1 MVYKIIN
8 IFIALVWIVN
18 GLFFKILNLVPRH
31 KEIVHNIF
39 PGDWGD
45 LIVIIIGILEVLLAI
60 WILSG
65 FKSRL
70 NSLLQVF
77 LILTMNI
84 IEFIY
89 VPDLLLFGKFNLFF
103 AIIFCILIL
112 LNEFKLKKENV

>member
-18 GLFFKILNLVPRH
+18 GLFFKILNIVPRH
-31 KEIVHNIF
+31 KEIVNKIF
-39 PGDWGD
+39 PGDWSD
-45 LIVIIIGILEVLLAI
+45 LIILIIGILEVLLAI
-60 WILSG
+60 WILTG
-65 FKSRL
+65 FKIRL
-70 NSLLQVF
+70 NTLLQVL

-84 IEFIY
+84 IEFFY